1 MTGFP
6 WLTAVIFLPL
16 VGAVVIG
23 FSPLRWARQLA
34 LAFSL
39 GTWVVSLLMA
49 VNLDPGAA
57 AGTFQ
62 LKESA
67 DWIPVFGIQY
77 KLGVDGLS
85 LALVILTTTLS
96 WISILASFGP
106 IQVRVKEYMIS
117 FLILEVGMTGVFLA
131 LDTFLFYI
139 FWEVVLVPMY
149 LIIGIWGGAN
159 RIYATIKFVLYT
171 LVGSL
176 LMLVAILA
184 TAFAYQGAHG
194 GAWTGAFDFEALRAY
209 AGTTGFA
216 DGLQLLS
223 FAAFFLAFAIKVP
236 MFPFHTWLPDA
247 HTEAPTAGSVILAG
261 VLLKLGGYGFIRY
274 NLSLYPDA
282 SHTYAPLIIV
292 LSLIAII
299 YGAIVAMVQ
308 PDLKK
313 LVAYSSV
320 SHMGFVTLGIFVFQ
334 EQAMDGAI
342 LQMIN
347 HGLITGALFL
357 LVGVIYERTHDR
369 TIAKMGGLAALT
381 PVYAAFLGF
390 FVFASAG
397 LPALSGFVGEFL
409 TLLGT
414 FVANPWVAAVATFV
428 MILSAAY
435 LLWMFQRV
443 VLNEPSPFLLGLK
456 HHLTDMTPTE
466 ILTLTPLAALV
477 VVFGLFPGILLDLFK
492 APVASALSSASAG
505 TAIAIDPIV
514 TIVGVGIV
522 VAIVAARLI
531 AVRTA
536 RPGSDEPGSALTPVE
551 GATS

>member
-1 MTGFP
+1 MGL
-6 WLTAVIFLPL
+6 LTAVVFTPL
-16 VGAVVIG
+16 VGALVIA
-23 FSPLRWARQLA
+23 FAPVRWARILA
-34 LAFSL
+34 LVTALVAWVISL
-39 GTWVVSLLMA
+39 WVTITF
-49 VNLDPGAA
+49 D
-57 AGTFQ
+57 AGTGGFQ
-62 LKESA
+62 LVEELS
-67 DWIPVFGIQY
+67 WIPIFGIEY

-85 LALVILTTTLS
+85 LALVVLTTTLS
-96 WISILASFGP
+96 WISILASFAP
-106 IQVRVKEYMIS
+106 IQTRIKEYMIS

-149 LIIGIWGGAN
+149 LIIGIWGGQN

-194 GAWTGAFDFEALRAY
+194 GEWAGAFDFEMLRAY

-247 HTEAPTAGSVILAG
+247 HVEAPTAGSVILAG
-261 VLLKLGGYGFIRY
+261 VLLKLGGYGFIRFS
-274 NLSLYPDA
+274 LSLYPDA

-292 LSLIAII
+292 LSLVAII

-334 EQAMDGAI
+334 EQALDGAI

-381 PVYAAFLGF
+381 PIYAATLGF

-397 LPALSGFVGEFL
+397 LPGLSGFVGEFL
-409 TLLGT
+409 TLVGA
-414 FVANPWVAAVATFV
+414 FVVNPWVAAVAAFV
-428 MILSAAY
+428 MILGAVY

-443 VLNEPSPFLLGLK
+443 VLGEPSEFLLGLK
-456 HHLTDMTPTE
+456 HRLGDMTATE
-466 ILTLTPLAALV
+466 VLTLAPLGALV
-477 VVFGLFPGILLDLFK
+477 VVFGLFPGILLDLVGL
-492 APVASALSSASAG
+492 PVAGALEAANAG
-505 TAIAIDPIV
+505 TAIAVDPVLVAIGL
-514 TIVGVGIV
+514 GVV
-522 VAIVAARLI
+522 VAVIVARLF
-531 AVRTA
+531 TL
-536 RPGSDEPGSALTPVE
+536 RPGRPTDAGAPDAGSGVQAVE
-551 GATS
+551 GAH

>member
-1 MTGFP
+1 MGVG
-6 WLTAVIFLPL
+6 LLSAVVFTPL
-16 VGAVVIG
+16 VGALVIA
-23 FSPLRWARQLA
+23 FAPVRWARVLA
-34 LAFSL
+34 LVAALVAWVISL
-39 GTWVVSLLMA
+39 WVTISFNA
-49 VNLDPGAA
+49 D
-57 AGTFQ
+57 AGGFQ
-62 LKESA
+62 MVEELS
-67 DWIPVFGIQY
+67 WIPIFGIEY

-85 LALVILTTTLS
+85 LALIVLTTTLS
-96 WISILASFGP
+96 WISILASFAP
-106 IQVRVKEYMIS
+106 IQTRIKEYMIS
-117 FLILEVGMTGVFLA
+117 FLILEVGMLGVFLA

-149 LIIGIWGGAN
+149 LIIGIWGGQN

-194 GAWTGAFDFEALRAY
+194 GEWAGAFDFEMLRAY

-247 HTEAPTAGSVILAG
+247 HVEAPTAGSVILAG
-261 VLLKLGGYGFIRY
+261 VLLKLGGYGFIRFS
-274 NLSLYPDA
+274 LSLYPDA
-282 SHTYAPLIIV
+282 SHTYAPLIIA

-381 PVYAAFLGF
+381 PIYAATLGF

-397 LPALSGFVGEFL
+397 LPGLSGFVGEFL
-409 TLLGT
+409 TLVGA
-414 FVANPWVAAVATFV
+414 FVVNPWVAAVAAFV
-428 MILSAAY
+428 MILGAVY

-443 VLNEPSPFLLGLK
+443 VLGEPSAFLLGLK
-456 HHLTDMTPTE
+456 HHLGDMTATE
-466 ILTLTPLAALV
+466 VLTLAPLAALV
-477 VVFGLFPGILLDLFK
+477 VVFGLFPGILLDLIK
-492 APVASALSSASAG
+492 VPVAGVLGAANAG
-505 TAIAIDPIV
+505 TAIAVDPLL
-514 TIVGVGIV
+514 
-522 VAIVAARLI
+522 VAIGLGAVAAVVAARLF
-531 AVRTA
+531 TL
-536 RPGSDEPGSALTPVE
+536 RPRAAGAGEGDGGSAVQAAE
-551 GATS
+551 GGAH